1 MLADLGCEFRIA
13 ADASDMPLARM
24 VDIVRGIHA
33 MIPKS
38 LFSGDLRQKI
48 TIV

>member
-1 MLADLGCEFRIA
+1 V
-13 ADASDMPLARM
+13 
-24 VDIVRGIHA
+24 VDIVRGVHV

-48 TIV
+48 AVV